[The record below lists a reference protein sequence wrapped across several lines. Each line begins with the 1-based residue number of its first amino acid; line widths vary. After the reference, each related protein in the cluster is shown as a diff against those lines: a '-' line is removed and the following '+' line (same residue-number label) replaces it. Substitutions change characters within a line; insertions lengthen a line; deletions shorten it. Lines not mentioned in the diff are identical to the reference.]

1 MTHSVSPDPQKVL
14 ELFDQMAARD
24 SWLSGLR
31 PAGAAFSRI
40 RIYSLGVVVRL
51 MIVQRLL
58 ARFTL
63 SCAVQHWARRQAHAG
78 PQGQRISAAAGG
90 YCRARQKL
98 PTLVAIQVFEK
109 MSERLRGWLPRNPVL
124 NGSPIYVLDGTTL
137 QVPHAP
143 ELVKAYPPPRNQH
156 GRSHWPL
163 LRLVVLQD
171 VQTGLALRPHWG
183 PMTVSEQAL
192 ALQAIPHLPSAAV
205 LLGDRNFGVF
215 GVAWA
220 AHRRGHAVLLRLTQE
235 RAEHLAGGRLACPLD
250 RSIHWRPTR
259 WDRCGGPYP
268 GAAAIQGRL
277 VCLPASYPLHPQPVY
292 FFTTLDLPDEQLRK
306 LYELRWNVETDLRSI
321 KRTVHLQELS
331 ARSLA
336 MLEKELFLALA
347 AYNLVRAVI
356 CLAAEKAQVPPRR
369 ISFTNVYTLVET
381 FSEALQA
388 DDPQTIQATWQH
400 VIRLAAQYKLPNR
413 SKHRSFPRAVWP
425 QPKTYPRKHSP

>member
-1 MTHSVSPDPQKVL
+1 MTDSASPNPQKVL
-14 ELFDQMAARD
+14 ELFEQMTARD
-24 SWLSGLR
+24 SWLSSLR
-31 PAGAAFSRI
+31 PPGAAFSRV
-40 RIYSLGVVVRL
+40 RIYSLGVVIRL
-51 MIVQRLL
+51 MILQRLL
-58 ARFTL
+58 ARFSL
-63 SCAVQHWARRQAHAG
+63 SCAVQHLARMQANVGAG
-78 PQGQRISAAAGG
+78 AKRISTAAGG

-124 NGSPIYVLDGTTL
+124 KGVAIYVLDGTTL

-163 LRLVVLQD
+163 IRMVVLQE

-183 PMTVSEQAL
+183 PMTDSEQAL
-192 ALQAIPHLPSAAV
+192 ALQAIPYLPATAV

-220 AHRRGHAVLLRLTQE
+220 AHQRGHGVLLRLTQD
-235 RAEHLAGGRLACPLD
+235 RAEHLAGGPVESPLD
-250 RSIHWRPTR
+250 RRISWQPTR

-268 GAAAIQGRL
+268 DGVVLEGRL
-277 VCLPASYPLHPQPVY
+277 LCLPASQPAYPQPLY
-292 FFTTLDLPDEQLRK
+292 FFTTLDLSPEQIRD
-306 LYELRWNVETDLRSI
+306 LYDLRWNVETDLRSL

-331 ARSLA
+331 ARSTA
-336 MLEKELFLALA
+336 MLEKELFLALT

-356 CLAAEKAQVPPRR
+356 CLAAEKAEVPPRR

-381 FSEALQA
+381 FSEDLQA
-388 DDPQTIQATWQH
+388 DDPRTIHATWQN
-400 VIRLAAQYKLPNR
+400 VIRLAAEYKLPNR
-413 SKHRSFPRAVWP
+413 SKPRSFPRAVWP
-425 QPKTYPRKHSP
+425 RPKTYPAKHSP

>member
-1 MTHSVSPDPQKVL
+1 MTEPLPPDPQKVL
-14 ELFDQMAARD
+14 ELFDQMTARD

-31 PAGAAFSRI
+31 PAGTAFSRI

-51 MIVQRLL
+51 MILQRLL

-63 SCAVQHWARRQAHAG
+63 SCAVQHWARTQANARA
-78 PQGQRISAAAGG
+78 QSKRISTAAGG

-163 LRLVVLQD
+163 IRLVVLQD

-183 PMTVSEQAL
+183 PMTDSEQAL
-192 ALQAIPHLPSAAV
+192 AGQAIPHLPSAAV

-220 AHRRGHAVLLRLTQE
+220 AHQRGHAVLLRLTQD
-235 RAEHLAGGRLACPLD
+235 RAEHLADGRLACPLD
-250 RSIHWRPTR
+250 RRIHWRPTR

-268 GAAAIQGRL
+268 DAAAIEGRL
-277 VCLPASYPLHPQPVY
+277 VCLPASYPAHPQPLY
-292 FFTTLDLPDEQLRK
+292 FFTTLDLPDEQIRK
-306 LYELRWNVETDLRSI
+306 VYDLRWNVETDLRSI

-331 ARSLA
+331 ARSPA

-381 FSEALQA
+381 FSEDLQA
-388 DDPQTIQATWQH
+388 DDPETIHATWQL
-400 VIRLAAQYKLPNR
+400 VIRLAAEYKLPNR
-413 SKHRSFPRAVWP
+413 SKPRSFPRAVWP
-425 QPKTYPRKHSP
+425 RPKTYPHRHSP